1 MKTLKFVRDIKDTSL
16 LSLGIEGE
24 ESVNLTVNLGTFAEI
39 GSPSVG
45 DALDDGQMEILLA
58 YDEYH
63 RAMKKALN
71 ILAYRDN
78 NRFSLKSKLIHA
90 GFGREACE
98 RVTEE
103 MVERGYIN
111 ERDQLER
118 IITVEANT
126 KLRGPMKIIPTLV
139 AKGYSS
145 SDVRSVMTELTERGE
160 VDFKANAKALLN
172 KKLPDA
178 EGEERKK
185 FLYKHGYKI

>member
-1 MKTLKFVRDIKDTSL
+1 MNTLKFVRDIKDTGL

-78 NRFSLKSKLIHA
+78 NRFNLKSKLIHA
-90 GFGREACE
+90 GFRREACE

-103 MVERGYIN
+103 MVKRGYID
-111 ERDQLER
+111 ERAQLER
-118 IITVEANT
+118 IITVEANS
-126 KLRGPMKIIPTLV
+126 KLRGPMKIIPALV
-139 AKGYSS
+139 AKGYSA
-145 SDVRSVMTELTERGE
+145 SDVRAVMSALCDSGE
-160 VDFKANAKALLN
+160 VDFKKNAKTLLE
-172 KKLPDA
+172 KKLPDSDS
-178 EGEERKK
+178 ETRRK